1 MAASIKK
8 RCERLVEQVQASPGA
23 SEGAVFHRAF
33 DFVADP
39 LAAIDVLAA
48 LGVSRIMTS
57 GQCATAGEGAGNIA
71 RYIAHAAGRVEI
83 LPAAGIRP
91 ENVEALTPQPAVIK
105 CMVRSARRLGRS
117 VIIRQ
122 ANPRPFDFHPIR
134 PAKTRRVLPPAIGL
148 CVRWWKNSAGTL
160 I

>member
-1 MAASIKK
+1 MLHDADLFVEHGANGIAFGVLTRDGRVDQE

-71 RYIAHAAGRVEI
+71 RYIAHAAGGWKSFR
-83 LPAAGIRP
+83 
-91 ENVEALTPQPAVIK
+91 
-105 CMVRSARRLGRS
+105 
-117 VIIRQ
+117 
-122 ANPRPFDFHPIR
+122 R
-134 PAKTRRVLPPAIGL
+134 PA
-148 CVRWWKNSAGTL
+148 SAL
-160 I
+160 RMLRP